1 MGLENKLSNQ
11 GSVLSNLNGGTASF
25 PDFKLSKR
33 HLEYSINGNP
43 NIAGQPTPSLLDL
56 GGVNPTSANSNP
68 TTISTYNMGTFKNG
82 TYANNLPSG
91 TTPFI

>member
-1 MGLENKLSNQ
+1 MGLEKQIIKSRVSIIKSKWRN
-11 GSVLSNLNGGTASF
+11 SF
-25 PDFKLSKR
+25 FFQISKLSKR

-68 TTISTYNMGTFKNG
+68 TTISTYAPIIGAG
-82 TYANNLPSG
+82 TYANNLPLG